1 MSFSIP
7 LISFSISFFF
17 IIYYYSFDYYLVMCF
32 KQGLESM
39 MPKVATKISSE
50 VGKGISFKYL
60 WTILAH
66 VLISLTQ
73 EDLYPFQS
81 RINSGFYV
89 FISRFLDRLMQL
101 KKIKIPPQKASSW
114 WVVSNCSWIIGKKS
128 SKPDSWQSYKCKF
141 CPFCPRYRC
150 QPTKH

>member
-1 MSFSIP
+1 MREKVKQIEFLCRHVTTYLNSKLMKKEWAFQFHLSHF
-7 LISFSISFFF
+7 LYLFF
-17 IIYYYSFDYYLVMCF
+17 IIHYYSSDYYLVMCF

-50 VGKGISFKYL
+50 AGKSISLKYL

-81 RINSGFYV
+81 RINRGFYV

-114 WVVSNCSWIIGKKS
+114 WVVSNCS
-128 SKPDSWQSYKCKF
+128 
-141 CPFCPRYRC
+141 
-150 QPTKH
+150 